1 MRFTGF
7 IKEDVNS
14 IYCQL
19 KIFIILLHFYLAQ
32 EPPVGQGLLVHEVPR

>member
-1 MRFTGF
+1 MCFTVF

-14 IYCQL
+14 IYYQL

-32 EPPVGQGLLVHEVPR
+32 QLPVGQGLLFHQVPR